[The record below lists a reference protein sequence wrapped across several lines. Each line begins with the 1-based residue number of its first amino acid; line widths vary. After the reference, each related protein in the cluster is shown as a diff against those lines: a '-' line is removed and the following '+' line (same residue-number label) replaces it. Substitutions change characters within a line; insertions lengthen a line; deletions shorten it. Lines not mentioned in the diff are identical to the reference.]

1 MTIKRFILDLA
12 AWKLDVLHNTMEHY
26 GEWNKLKLGIS
37 KRGISNGCLDQS
49 FLYYKI
55 LFHSR
60 FLKIEPGKIWS
71 TFGPSIIWT
80 RSVVR
85 SWDRKQ
91 TETVKT
97 DWTVEPVIFEY
108 SRCRTHFLV
117 KIFLDRG
124 RRRGGIFQQF
134 HPTGYFIIK

>member
-1 MTIKRFILDLA
+1 MTIKRFILDG
-12 AWKLDVLHNTMEHY
+12 WKLDRLHNTMEHY
-26 GEWNKLKLGIS
+26 DEWNKLKLGIL

-60 FLKIEPGKIWS
+60 FLKIEPGKISS
-71 TFGPSIIWT
+71 TLGPSIGPGLW
-80 RSVVR
+80 SLD
-85 SWDRKQ
+85 WKQ

-97 DWTVEPVIFEY
+97 DWTVESVIFEY
-108 SRCRTHFLV
+108 PRCRTHFLV